1 MNSILGIKFRMA
13 VFGLKSVC
21 DSKDEAIFEAVI
33 RGSEFEES
41 LKTFEKVCEEA
52 CKGKQLKKQFT
63 FAIDGIRKSQGA
75 KTAADLF
82 KKYKFEESVVAL
94 EKIGVTLFGKT
105 NEYASEYQHFL
116 KEIKRIADSQL
127 KERKSGSVRMWIKIV
142 FGAAAAA
149 AVTAAYVKKRNQEKK
164 IGEENSPKPG

>member
-33 RGSEFEES
+33 KGLEFDES
-41 LKTFEKVCEEA
+41 LKTFEKVCEEV
-52 CKGKQLKKQFT
+52 CKDKQLKKEFV
-63 FAIDGIRKSQGA
+63 FAVDGIKESQRA
-75 KTAADLF
+75 KTVADLF
-82 KKYKFEESVVAL
+82 EKYKFAGSVVEL
-94 EKIGVTLFGKT
+94 EKIGIVIYGKT
-105 NEYASEYQHFL
+105 GEYDSEYQHFL

-127 KERKSGSVRMWIKIV
+127 KERKSSSVRMWIKIV

-149 AVTAAYVKKRNQEKK
+149 AVTATYVKKRNNEKK
-164 IGEENSPKPG
+164 KGEEKSSIPG